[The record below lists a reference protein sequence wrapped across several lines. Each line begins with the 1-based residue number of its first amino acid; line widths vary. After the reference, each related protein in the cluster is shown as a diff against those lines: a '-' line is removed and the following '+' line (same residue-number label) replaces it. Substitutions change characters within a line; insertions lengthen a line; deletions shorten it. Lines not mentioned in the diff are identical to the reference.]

1 MINIATVNIT
11 KLKDTIA
18 IKTAR
23 GQHIDYLIMNRETL
37 EYVAFNVAFKD
48 SILTYKTDFI
58 MYHTFLGIKIALC
71 EALDFGEVDFVQKGE
86 S

>member
-1 MINIATVNIT
+1 MINIAMVNIT

-18 IKTAR
+18 IKTAS
-23 GQHIDYLIMNRETL
+23 GQHIDYLIMNRKTL
-37 EYVAFNVAFKD
+37 EYVAFKD
-48 SILTYKTDFI
+48 SILIYNTDSI